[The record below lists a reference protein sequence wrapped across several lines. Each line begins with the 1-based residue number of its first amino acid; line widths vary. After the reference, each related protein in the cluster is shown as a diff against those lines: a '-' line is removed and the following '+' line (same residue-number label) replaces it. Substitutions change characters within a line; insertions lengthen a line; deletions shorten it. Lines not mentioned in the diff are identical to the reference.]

1 MIRKEKTEKSRRYDG
16 LWLFYCTNPESC
28 ILSELRR
35 NIVFN
40 NAALRIGGW
49 RLLFGMEHK
58 DQKKDQKNAKNS
70 KNNSIDDFFH
80 MKDNNFCF

>member
-1 MIRKEKTEKSRRYDG
+1 MAFLLHKSGKLHLCDLRKS
-16 LWLFYCTNPESC
+16 
-28 ILSELRR
+28 
-35 NIVFN
+35 IVFN
-40 NAALRIGGW
+40 DAALRIGFW